1 MYGKTTEKLAFEK
14 KLASIPGGIIFGW
27 LGDKIGRRKVFMMMI
42 LTLSFATDVTVRAA
56 RRARDRM
63 TQVGRLPRPISAC
76 VQQYVSIEIEIFQRC
91 VNSTVPEFS
100 MHCAAQSRCPQ
111 AVNSTATEISNALE
125 RSSQ

>member
-42 LTLSFATDVTVRAA
+42 LTLSFATGVTVRAA

-63 TQVGRLPRPISAC
+63 PHRCLAHSPLIPVPLKSASPMPLIPLR
-76 VQQYVSIEIEIFQRC
+76 QNFQ
-91 VNSTVPEFS
+91 
-100 MHCAAQSRCPQ
+100 
-111 AVNSTATEISNALE
+111 
-125 RSSQ
+125 

>member
-42 LTLSFATDVTVRAA
+42 LTLSFATGVTVRAA

-63 TQVGRLPRPISAC
+63 TQVGRLPRP
-76 VQQYVSIEIEIFQRC
+76 
-91 VNSTVPEFS
+91 
-100 MHCAAQSRCPQ
+100 AAGIAALPAARHRDPRT
-111 AVNSTATEISNALE
+111 TATRGWRHAPGSNN
-125 RSSQ
+125 R